1 MATNLYIENTEPSV
15 KQGRGLKTKLPVTL
29 SGTGATLTVAGTTT
43 LPADTTIGG
52 SSVSALG
59 VITSTSANALTVGPS
74 GATNP
79 SFNVDASTAS
89 AATGLNIKSAA
100 AASGLA
106 VSVLSSGTDENLTV
120 NAKGSGTI
128 TLNNTATGNIVLG
141 RAATGVSLSVT
152 GAVTSRSGT
161 AVAAAASVTP
171 AFLTSSTALLGL
183 YFGTGSPNTA
193 LTAAKG
199 SLYMRTDGSTTN
211 DRAYVNTDGSTAWT
225 AVTTAA

>member
-1 MATNLYIENTEPSV
+1 MGRAIEEYVPVVKEDGLVTNKAVDFSGAPSV
-15 KQGRGLKTKLPVTL
+15 ALPA
-29 SGTGATLTVAGTTT
+29 ATTIAGTT
-43 LPADTTIGG
+43 
-52 SSVSALG
+52 VSG
-59 VITSTSANALTVGPS
+59 TSTITSTSANALTVGRQ
-74 GATNP
+74 GATDP
-79 SFNVDASTAS
+79 VLKIDASTS
-89 AATGLNIKSAA
+89 SVATGISVKGAA
-100 AASGLA
+100 AAGGVA
-106 VSVLSSGTDENLTV
+106 VAAISSGTNESLTV
-120 NAKGSGTI
+120 DAKGSGTI
-128 TLNNTATGNIVLG
+128 TLGSVSTGNVVLS
-141 RAATGVSLSVT
+141 RAMTGVSASVT

-225 AVTTAA
+225 NITTAG